1 LPLVAGWEV
10 IEEDRHRPTQL
21 HSSEVPLEE
30 VTAVVVVRPVDLP
43 AEDGKEETKGFGI
56 ALVHLDG
63 EDRRALVSSEGSFAD
78 HQSHQVAEIERE

>member
-1 LPLVAGWEV
+1 VAGWEV

-30 VTAVVVVRPVDLP
+30 VTAVVVVRPVDLR
-43 AEDGKEETKGFGI
+43 AEDGEEETKGFGI

-63 EDRRALVSSEGSFAD
+63 RALVSSEGSFAD
-78 HQSHQVAEIERE
+78 HQSHHVAEIERE